1 MFTSKEGRYHTAV
14 TQWMHQSNW
23 KSSSFVQ
30 KMELTNVNKTFSS
43 LSLTLNSKG
52 ADYMNWLIKNR
63 CFKGWQDISL
73 WACRHYLSPSKKTKA
88 LKRTRLFIYLHLC
101 SVLRLSRLIY
111 WRVCSCED
119 GFNSQG
125 VWVVSGG
132 IGRGDF
138 FIYLFF
144 SPLRF

>member
-1 MFTSKEGRYHTAV
+1 MPALHILTSKEGRYHTAV

-73 WACRHYLSPSKKTKA
+73 WACRHYLSSSKKNKSPKKDT
-88 LKRTRLFIYLHLC
+88 TVYLSSFMFCPVFVPFNLME
-101 SVLRLSRLIY
+101 SV
-111 WRVCSCED
+111 
-119 GFNSQG
+119 
-125 VWVVSGG
+125 
-132 IGRGDF
+132 
-138 FIYLFF
+138 
-144 SPLRF
+144 